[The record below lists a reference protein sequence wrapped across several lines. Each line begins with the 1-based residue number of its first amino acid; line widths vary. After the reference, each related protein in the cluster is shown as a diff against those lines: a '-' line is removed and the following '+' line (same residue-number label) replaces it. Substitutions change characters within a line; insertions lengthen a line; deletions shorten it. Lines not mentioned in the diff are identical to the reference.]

1 MVIWLDFWFGF
12 LGLVCGVVGGGRRG
26 LSWLL
31 GVSGLVLW
39 FDSVVL
45 WWFPDGALWGCLFC
59 CCLLVVIGSINS
71 VVRDTHSGVILV
83 VLWV

>member
-1 MVIWLDFWFGF
+1 ML
-12 LGLVCGVVGGGRRG
+12 R
-26 LSWLL
+26 
-31 GVSGLVLW
+31 

-45 WWFPDGALWGCLFC
+45 WWFPDGALCGCLFW

-83 VLWV
+83 VLWFDVLVCIWSGCKFVGFGDLGFVGFACVGFRYC